1 MAQNVN
7 RLSSFFLAAGYDDIA
22 NISKSTAALRLWAQ
36 SFTQGS
42 GLTERIDDS
51 LEFSMDIMRNKKKIG
66 KLLPRSNGESM
77 KQIGEDA
84 PVRTGDT
91 FENISRDF
99 PIIRNFSSV
108 SRDEVMKFR
117 NFNEL
122 AITDRKGSAAS
133 LITKAGIKLARSVHS
148 KQLESVGR
156 MELAAWES
164 IRTGIITLDDSA
176 TTYNFGRSSDN
187 TDTLSTLWSNVAADG
202 FDDLST
208 HGKIID
214 RNGKGNTRVV
224 LMAGNS
230 FNAFLKL
237 TIVKDSA
244 DNRDISFFRAG
255 DQRFK
260 DLPSMDFV
268 TRLEGNGLNYM
279 AFYKD
284 IKTGKQ
290 YHIFVYP
297 DEYQNASD
305 VWTPFYPD
313 GKVLMFD
320 PDMRLD
326 RFFGPSLRFDYE
338 VPGERQIE
346 RMLGITAM
354 VDIPELQGGAVESWM
369 FHHDVLPSADK
380 TSFGVETYT
389 SPLYA
394 CTEVDSAGELTV
406 L

>member
-7 RLSSFFLAAGYDDIA
+7 RISSFFLATGYDDLRKI
-22 NISKSTAALRLWAQ
+22 NRSTAALRLWAQ
-36 SFTQGS
+36 SFTQGD
-42 GLTERIDDS
+42 GVTQRIDDS
-51 LEFSMDIMRNKKKIG
+51 LEFSMDIMRNKKRIG
-66 KLLPRSNGESM
+66 KLLPRSNGEPM
-77 KQIGEDA
+77 KQTGTDA
-84 PVRTGDT
+84 PVRTGET

-99 PIIRNFSSV
+99 PIIRNFSAV

-122 AITDRKGSAAS
+122 AIKDTTGSPAS
-133 LITKAGIKLARSVHS
+133 LITKAGIKLAKSVHG
-148 KQLESVGR
+148 KQLEAVGR

-164 IRTGIITLDDSA
+164 IRTGTITLDDGT

-187 TDTLSTLWSNVAADG
+187 TDTLSTLWSNIAADG
-202 FDDLST
+202 FNDLSV

-224 LMAGNS
+224 LMSGDAH
-230 FNAFLKL
+230 NAFLKL
-237 TIVKDSA
+237 TVVLNSA

-268 TRLEGNGLNYM
+268 TRMEGNGLNYM
-279 AFYKD
+279 SFYKD
-284 IKTGKQ
+284 VKTGKQ

-297 DEYQNASD
+297 DEYQDSSD
-305 VWTPFYPD
+305 VWTPFYPN

-326 RFFGPSLRFDYE
+326 RFFGPGLRFDYT

-346 RMLGITAM
+346 RMLGIQSM
-354 VDIPELQGGAVESWM
+354 LDLPELQGGAIESWM
-369 FHHDVLPSADK
+369 FHHDVMPSFDK